1 MKTILVVDDSA
12 VIRKAIRRIL
22 EPLGFA
28 VAEAEDG
35 QHAMECLERGAAP
48 DGILLDVEM
57 PRMDGLT
64 FLRALRGRDDL
75 DQPPVVMCTTRNS
88 MDVIVSAL
96 QSGAD
101 EFVMKPFDGGILG
114 NKLEGIGLVA

>member
-22 EPLGFA
+22 EPLGFD
-28 VAEAEDG
+28 VAEAKDG
-35 QHAMECLERGAAP
+35 QDALERLEMGVAP

-64 FLRALRGRDDL
+64 FLRTLRGRADL
-75 DQPPVVMCTTRNS
+75 HQPPVVMCTTRNS
-88 MDVIVSAL
+88 TETIVTAL
-96 QSGAD
+96 QSGAN

-114 NKLEGIGLVA
+114 HKLEGIGLVA